1 MESTHLDHA
10 AHTHAAADAELKRTR
25 RELKE
30 LKRRFDSVRPLDS
43 WERYRAL
50 NDAMDE
56 AYDLNEISNR
66 EARLALMLMGGLNA
80 GVILVSTR
88 GGFVASLQGFQRV
101 LLAILLAVYAV
112 TAVYFMLQAIEALR
126 PGRFRPRLGDWPRD
140 TDDYPLGVRYYEDI
154 IERDVVSHWRAWS
167 AVSLIQLNA
176 ELAIQIHSLSLKNN
190 IKRVG
195 LRRLYAGLR
204 VMTLLVTGI
213 LILFVYSAWR

>member
-10 AHTHAAADAELKRTR
+10 LRAESDHKPK

-56 AYDLNEISNR
+56 AYDLIEISNR

-80 GVILVSTR
+80 GVIVVATR
-88 GGFVASLQGFQRV
+88 GGLVHSVEGFPRV
-101 LLAILLAVYAV
+101 LLGIFLAIYAV

-126 PGRFRPRLGDWPRD
+126 PGRFHPRLGDWSRD
-140 TDDYPLGVRYYEDI
+140 SEDYPLGVRYYEDI
-154 IERDVVSHWRAWS
+154 IERDVVSHWRAWREVTL
-167 AVSLIQLNA
+167 AQLNA
-176 ELAIQIHSLSLKNN
+176 EIAIQIHSLSLKNN
-190 IKRVG
+190 VKRVG

-204 VMTLLVTGI
+204 VMTLLVSGI
-213 LILFVYSAWR
+213 LIVFVYAAWR